1 MFFKLFLLFT
11 VIPIIEIWVLIQVGQ
26 RIGAFDTIA
35 LIVFTGIVGAFLAR
49 SQGFYIIAKIQNELQ
64 QGHMPTD
71 SLTDGLIILVGA
83 VLLITPGFVTDIL
96 GFLLLI
102 PQTRSMLKQFIMTQF
117 KNYIS
122 RNNVYSNIHFNDRDD
137 F

>member
-11 VIPIIEIWVLIQVGQ
+11 IIPLIEIWVLIQIGQ
-26 RIGAFDTIA
+26 RIGAFETIA
-35 LIVFTGIVGAFLAR
+35 LIVLTGALGAFLAR
-49 SQGFYIIAKIQNELQ
+49 SQGFLVISKIQNELQ
-64 QGHMPTD
+64 QGRMPTE

-83 VLLITPGFVTDIL
+83 VLLITPGLITDIF

-102 PQTRSMLKQFIMTQF
+102 PQTRTLLKQFILDQF

-122 RNNVYSNIHFNDRDD
+122 RNNGYSNIHIEDPHDL
-137 F
+137 